1 VPHIVVLAVGQ
12 DRLLLETR
20 SQVLRSAG
28 YSVVSTL
35 SIDQALKQ
43 FRAGDFDI
51 VILCHSISLHDR
63 ELLTNAMRAH
73 RAKTP
78 VVVVTSGFNAMDPFA
93 DAIVENEPAILLQEL
108 PKVLRN
114 NPENS
119 LRELGEA

>member
-1 VPHIVVLAVGQ
+1 
-12 DRLLLETR
+12 
-20 SQVLRSAG
+20 VLRSAG

-35 SIDQALKQ
+35 SIDQALKH

-51 VILCHSISLHDR
+51 VILCHSISLRDR
-63 ELLTNAMRAH
+63 ELLTNAIRAH
-73 RAKTP
+73 GAKTP

-114 NPENS
+114 NPEHS

>member
-28 YSVVSTL
+28 YSVVSAL
-35 SIDQALKQ
+35 SIDQALKH

-63 ELLTNAMRAH
+63 ELLTNAIRAH
-73 RAKTP
+73 RAKTR

-93 DAIVENEPAILLQEL
+93 DAIVENEPAILLQEI
-108 PKVLRN
+108 PKVLHK

-119 LRELGEA
+119 LRELGKA